1 LMVSGLGLRSRAR
14 HLGQALRHR
23 ARKLGPAGWIG
34 VLATL
39 GVMAVVVSTGLAAL
53 TNDAWLDDLL
63 LEVAKAGV
71 WIVAVGAVGGALAV
85 AWESITA
92 SREAKRAADVRDEER
107 RLANEEKARDQR
119 RIDDQQLRAELV
131 SLVALYNQVKAV
143 RRSLRSLGLDPKYP
157 GPDAAGGRSG
167 VLTEMQAQGFQA
179 QMLILNGVQLDF
191 EAKARQFGQ
200 TDLVGPDTARVVQ
213 LLGSIENHLNQVLS
227 VWETNG
233 YLIQAGSA
241 IEPVSVGLEKLFR
254 VSDHLRPMVSDPLRE
269 VLKLLNRR
277 AFGEATPTTKKAYAT
292 VVDEH
297 QTRE

>member
-1 LMVSGLGLRSRAR
+1 MMPGSTTSCSRWRRPACGSLPSGRS
-14 HLGQALRHR
+14 
-23 ARKLGPAGWIG
+23 
-34 VLATL
+34 V
-39 GVMAVVVSTGLAAL
+39 
-53 TNDAWLDDLL
+53 
-63 LEVAKAGV
+63 
-71 WIVAVGAVGGALAV
+71 ALAV

-119 RIDDQQLRAELV
+119 RVDDEKLRAELV